1 MKNSVILFYKNNLNI
16 YMVILSDVD
25 NLTLGKII
33 SFLLSYYGCSIKT
46 FDYTL
51 NI

>member
-1 MKNSVILFYKNNLNI
+1 
-16 YMVILSDVD
+16 MVILSDFD

-33 SFLLSYYGCSIKT
+33 YFLLSYYGCSIKT